1 MGTGCSKGLSAPWSS
16 SYPLKILILG
26 KQSSGKTFLLYS
38 WRYGVDAIMSV
49 EPTKHFNVDTV
60 TTVSDRRILV
70 YDLAGNIG
78 YRLRPF
84 LDGTEGI
91 VYMIYVAEP
100 GDSIFKEEEESI
112 KQLIQERDLESTP
125 FLFVIRGHPE
135 GLKGVSQDLTDR
147 LQATLEGKQ
156 WDIMCVRDYSQE
168 DADLVLQVLEKMLS
182 RRT

>member
-1 MGTGCSKGLSAPWSS
+1 MGTGCSTGLSAPWSN
-16 SYPLKILILG
+16 SYPLKILLVG

-38 WRYGVDAIMSV
+38 WKYGIDTIMSV
-49 EPTKHFNVDTV
+49 EPTKHFNVDTI
-60 TTVSDRRILV
+60 TTASERKILV

-84 LDGTEGI
+84 LDGTEGV
-91 VYMIYVAEP
+91 VYMIHVGEP

-112 KQLIQERDLESTP
+112 KQLILERDLESTP
-125 FLFVIRGHPE
+125 FLFVIRGDPE
-135 GLKGVSQDLTDR
+135 SSKGVSQDLTER

-156 WDIMCVRDYSQE
+156 WDIMCLQDYSQE